1 MELNTDINKAKVVS
15 SLTWKLF
22 ERFVSQGLSLA
33 IQIILARLLL
43 PEDFGSLAIIV
54 AITNYAAIFVQSGIA
69 TALIQKKDLDDKDV
83 STVLISCLILASAFY
98 TILFVAAPFI
108 ANAFESDILVPTLRI
123 QSLVLFLNAINSV
136 QTAILSR
143 KMQFK
148 RLFVRSLIA
157 VPVSGI
163 VGIAMAYLGFG
174 LWSLVM
180 YNLSNML
187 VVVLVM
193 NIGND
198 LRTKLGFSMEKART
212 IYSFSSKIL
221 VTSFVS
227 GGYDLMRTMA
237 IGKKYNTNDLAFYD
251 KAYSYSYYVVNILNS
266 SISSVMLPTFSKKQD
281 DINEIKLIARRS
293 TKLSAFVMIPLMV
306 GIATIA
312 TPLVRLLLT
321 EKWME
326 CVPYLMIFCMLRIP
340 GVFMAIDKQIFYAIG
355 RSEIN
360 MYYEICL
367 FIINIIA
374 LIISLKMG
382 VLWIAIFAC
391 AIEYI
396 GLIAIFT
403 LSKKFVN
410 YNFKERLLDLWK
422 SIVSSIVMFVGLNF
436 INLQTSD
443 LVTILA
449 KFIIGVVVYLLM
461 SMILSDDSLKYIFSI
476 VKRKSQ

>member
-198 LRTKLGFSMEKART
+198 LRIKLGFSMEKART

-340 GVFMAIDKQIFYAIG
+340 GIFMAIDKQIFYAIG

-422 SIVSSIVMFVGLNF
+422 SIASSIVMFVGLNF

-476 VKRKSQ
+476 VTRK

>member
-198 LRTKLGFSMEKART
+198 LRIKLGFSMEKART

-422 SIVSSIVMFVGLNF
+422 SIASSIVMFVGLNF

-476 VKRKSQ
+476 VTRK

>member
-1 MELNTDINKAKVVS
+1 MELNTDINKAQVVS
-15 SLTWKLF
+15 SLTCKLF
-22 ERFVSQGLSLA
+22 DRFGSQGLSVA
-33 IQIILARLLL
+33 IQILLARLLL

-251 KAYSYSYYVVNILNS
+251 KAYPYSYYVVNILNS

-476 VKRKSQ
+476 VKRK

>member
-1 MELNTDINKAKVVS
+1 MELNTDINKANVIS

-22 ERFVSQGLSLA
+22 ERFVSQGLSLV

-83 STVLISCLILASAFY
+83 STVLTSCLVLALVFY

-108 ANAFESDILVPTLRI
+108 ANVFKSDILVPTLRI

-143 KMQFK
+143 RMQFK
-148 RLFVRSLIA
+148 RLFIRSLIA
-157 VPVSGI
+157 VPISGVI
-163 VGIAMAYLGFG
+163 GIAMAYLGFG

-180 YNLSNML
+180 YNLSNMI

-198 LRTKLGFSMEKART
+198 LRIKLGFSMEKAKT

-251 KAYSYSYYVVNILNS
+251 KAYSYSYYIVTILNS

-312 TPLVRLLLT
+312 TPLVRVLLT
-321 EKWME
+321 EK
-326 CVPYLMIFCMLRIP
+326 FCMLRIP

-360 MYYEICL
+360 MYYELCL
-367 FIINIIA
+367 FIINTIA

-403 LSKKFVN
+403 LSKNLVN

-422 SIVSSIVMFVGLNF
+422 SIVSSIVMFTVLNF

-449 KFIIGVVVYLLM
+449 KFIIGIAVYLLM
-461 SMILSDDSLKYIFSI
+461 SMILRDDSLKYIFSI
-476 VKRKSQ
+476 VKRK

>member
-326 CVPYLMIFCMLRIP
+326 CVPYLLIFCMLRIP

-476 VKRKSQ
+476 VKRK

>member
-54 AITNYAAIFVQSGIA
+54 AITNYAAIFVHSGIA
-69 TALIQKKDLDDKDV
+69 TALIQKKYLDDKDV

-198 LRTKLGFSMEKART
+198 LRIKLGFSMEKART

-340 GVFMAIDKQIFYAIG
+340 GIFMAIDKQIFYAIG

-422 SIVSSIVMFVGLNF
+422 SIASSIVMFVGLNF

-476 VKRKSQ
+476 VTRK

>member
-15 SLTWKLF
+15 SLIWKLF

-198 LRTKLGFSMEKART
+198 LRIKLGFSMEKART

-340 GVFMAIDKQIFYAIG
+340 GIFMAIDKQIFYAIG

-422 SIVSSIVMFVGLNF
+422 SIASSIVMFVGLNF

-476 VKRKSQ
+476 VTRK

>member
-180 YNLSNML
+180 
-187 VVVLVM
+187 
-193 NIGND
+193 
-198 LRTKLGFSMEKART
+198 
-212 IYSFSSKIL
+212 
-221 VTSFVS
+221 
-227 GGYDLMRTMA
+227 
-237 IGKKYNTNDLAFYD
+237 
-251 KAYSYSYYVVNILNS
+251 
-266 SISSVMLPTFSKKQD
+266 
-281 DINEIKLIARRS
+281 
-293 TKLSAFVMIPLMV
+293 
-306 GIATIA
+306 
-312 TPLVRLLLT
+312 
-321 EKWME
+321 
-326 CVPYLMIFCMLRIP
+326 
-340 GVFMAIDKQIFYAIG
+340 
-355 RSEIN
+355 
-360 MYYEICL
+360 
-367 FIINIIA
+367 
-374 LIISLKMG
+374 
-382 VLWIAIFAC
+382 
-391 AIEYI
+391 
-396 GLIAIFT
+396 
-403 LSKKFVN
+403 
-410 YNFKERLLDLWK
+410 
-422 SIVSSIVMFVGLNF
+422 
-436 INLQTSD
+436 
-443 LVTILA
+443 
-449 KFIIGVVVYLLM
+449 
-461 SMILSDDSLKYIFSI
+461 
-476 VKRKSQ
+476 

>member
-281 DINEIKLIARRS
+281 DINESKLIARRS

-476 VKRKSQ
+476 VKRK

>member
-461 SMILSDDSLKYIFSI
+461 SMILSDESLKYIFSI
-476 VKRKSQ
+476 VKRK

>member
-281 DINEIKLIARRS
+281 DMNEIKLIARRS

-476 VKRKSQ
+476 VKRK

>member
-1 MELNTDINKAKVVS
+1 MELNTDINKSKVVS

-476 VKRKSQ
+476 VKRK

>member
-83 STVLISCLILASAFY
+83 STVLISCLIFASAFY

-476 VKRKSQ
+476 VKRK

>member
-1 MELNTDINKAKVVS
+1 MELNTDIHKAKVVS

-476 VKRKSQ
+476 VKRK

>member
-340 GVFMAIDKQIFYAIG
+340 GIFMAIDKQIFYAIG

-422 SIVSSIVMFVGLNF
+422 SIASSIVMFVGLNF

-476 VKRKSQ
+476 VTRK

>member
-306 GIATIA
+306 GIVTIA

-476 VKRKSQ
+476 VKRK

>member
-198 LRTKLGFSMEKART
+198 LRTKLGFSMDKART

-476 VKRKSQ
+476 VKRK

>member
-123 QSLVLFLNAINSV
+123 QSLVLFLNVINSV

-476 VKRKSQ
+476 VKRK

>member
-1 MELNTDINKAKVVS
+1 MIFNTNINKNKVIS
-15 SLTWKLF
+15 SLAWKLF
-22 ERFVSQGLSLA
+22 ERFVSQGLSLV
-33 IQIILARLLL
+33 IQIILARLLM

-69 TALIQKKDLDDKDV
+69 TALIQKKDLNDKDV
-83 STVLISCLILASAFY
+83 STVLTSCLVLALFFY
-98 TILFVAAPFI
+98 AILFVAAPFI
-108 ANAFESDILVPTLRI
+108 ADTYNSDILVPTLRV
-123 QSLVLFLNAINSV
+123 QSFVLFLNAINSV

-143 KMQFK
+143 RMQFK

-157 VPVSGI
+157 VPISGVI
-163 VGIAMAYLGFG
+163 GIAMAYLGFG

-198 LRTKLGFSMEKART
+198 LRIGLGFSLEKAKA

-221 VTSFVS
+221 ITGLIS
-227 GGYDLMRTMA
+227 GGYDLVRTMA
-237 IGKKYNTNDLAFYD
+237 IGKKYNANDLAFYD
-251 KAYSYSYYVVNILNS
+251 KAYSYSYYIVTILNS

-312 TPLVRLLLT
+312 SPLVRLLLT

-360 MYYEICL
+360 MYYELCL
-367 FIINIIA
+367 FIINVIA
-374 LIISLKMG
+374 LVISLQMG

-403 LSKKFVN
+403 LSKNLVN

-422 SIVSSIVMFVGLNF
+422 SIVSSIVMFTVLNF

-449 KFIIGVVVYLLM
+449 KFIIGVVVYLLT
-461 SMILSDDSLKYIFSI
+461 SMILCDDSLKYIFSI
-476 VKRKSQ
+476 VKRK

>member
-163 VGIAMAYLGFG
+163 VGIALAYLGFG

-476 VKRKSQ
+476 VKRK

>member
-293 TKLSAFVMIPLMV
+293 TKL
-306 GIATIA
+306 
-312 TPLVRLLLT
+312 
-321 EKWME
+321 
-326 CVPYLMIFCMLRIP
+326 
-340 GVFMAIDKQIFYAIG
+340 
-355 RSEIN
+355 
-360 MYYEICL
+360 
-367 FIINIIA
+367 
-374 LIISLKMG
+374 
-382 VLWIAIFAC
+382 
-391 AIEYI
+391 
-396 GLIAIFT
+396 
-403 LSKKFVN
+403 
-410 YNFKERLLDLWK
+410 
-422 SIVSSIVMFVGLNF
+422 
-436 INLQTSD
+436 
-443 LVTILA
+443 
-449 KFIIGVVVYLLM
+449 
-461 SMILSDDSLKYIFSI
+461 
-476 VKRKSQ
+476 

>member
-1 MELNTDINKAKVVS
+1 MELNTDINKANVIS

-22 ERFVSQGLSLA
+22 ERFVSQGLSLV

-83 STVLISCLILASAFY
+83 STVLTSCLVLALVFY

-108 ANAFESDILVPTLRI
+108 ANVFKSDILVPTLRI

-143 KMQFK
+143 RMQFK
-148 RLFVRSLIA
+148 RLFIRSLIA
-157 VPVSGI
+157 VPISGVI
-163 VGIAMAYLGFG
+163 GIAMAYLGFG

-180 YNLSNML
+180 YNLSNMI

-198 LRTKLGFSMEKART
+198 LRIKLGFSMEKAKT

-251 KAYSYSYYVVNILNS
+251 KAYSYSYYIVTILNS

-360 MYYEICL
+360 MYYELCL
-367 FIINIIA
+367 SIINTIA

-403 LSKKFVN
+403 LSKNLVN

-422 SIVSSIVMFVGLNF
+422 SIVSSIVMFTVLNF

-449 KFIIGVVVYLLM
+449 KFIIGIAVYLLM
-461 SMILSDDSLKYIFSI
+461 SMILRDDSLKYIFSI
-476 VKRKSQ
+476 VKRK

>member
-1 MELNTDINKAKVVS
+1 MKS
-15 SLTWKLF
+15 S
-22 ERFVSQGLSLA
+22 
-33 IQIILARLLL
+33 
-43 PEDFGSLAIIV
+43 
-54 AITNYAAIFVQSGIA
+54 
-69 TALIQKKDLDDKDV
+69 
-83 STVLISCLILASAFY
+83 
-98 TILFVAAPFI
+98 
-108 ANAFESDILVPTLRI
+108 
-123 QSLVLFLNAINSV
+123 
-136 QTAILSR
+136 
-143 KMQFK
+143 
-148 RLFVRSLIA
+148 
-157 VPVSGI
+157 
-163 VGIAMAYLGFG
+163 
-174 LWSLVM
+174 
-180 YNLSNML
+180 
-187 VVVLVM
+187 
-193 NIGND
+193 
-198 LRTKLGFSMEKART
+198 
-212 IYSFSSKIL
+212 
-221 VTSFVS
+221 
-227 GGYDLMRTMA
+227 
-237 IGKKYNTNDLAFYD
+237 
-251 KAYSYSYYVVNILNS
+251 
-266 SISSVMLPTFSKKQD
+266 
-281 DINEIKLIARRS
+281 S

-382 VLWIAIFAC
+382 VLWS

-476 VKRKSQ
+476 VKRK

>member
-461 SMILSDDSLKYIFSI
+461 SMIQSDDSPKCIFSI
-476 VKRKSQ
+476 VKRK

>member
-476 VKRKSQ
+476 GKRK

>member
-69 TALIQKKDLDDKDV
+69 TALILKKDLDDKDV

-198 LRTKLGFSMEKART
+198 LRIKLGFSMEKART

-340 GVFMAIDKQIFYAIG
+340 GIFMAIDKQIFYAIG

-422 SIVSSIVMFVGLNF
+422 SIASSIVMFVGLNF

-476 VKRKSQ
+476 VTRK

>member
-227 GGYDLMRTMA
+227 GGYDLMRTKA

-476 VKRKSQ
+476 VKRK

>member
-449 KFIIGVVVYLLM
+449 KLIIGVVVYLLM

-476 VKRKSQ
+476 VKRK

>member
-293 TKLSAFVMIPLMV
+293 TKLSAFVMIHLMV
-306 GIATIA
+306 GIPTIA

-476 VKRKSQ
+476 VKRK

>member
-1 MELNTDINKAKVVS
+1 MA
-15 SLTWKLF
+15 
-22 ERFVSQGLSLA
+22 A
-33 IQIILARLLL
+33 
-43 PEDFGSLAIIV
+43 LAIIV

-476 VKRKSQ
+476 VKRK

>member
-293 TKLSAFVMIPLMV
+293 TKLSAFIMIPLMV

-476 VKRKSQ
+476 VKRK

>member
-476 VKRKSQ
+476 VKRK

>member
-1 MELNTDINKAKVVS
+1 MELNTDINKANVIS

-22 ERFVSQGLSLA
+22 ERFVSQGLSLV

-83 STVLISCLILASAFY
+83 STVLTSCLVLALVFY

-108 ANAFESDILVPTLRI
+108 ANVFKSDILVPTLRI

-143 KMQFK
+143 RMQFK
-148 RLFVRSLIA
+148 RLFIRSLIA
-157 VPVSGI
+157 VPISGVI
-163 VGIAMAYLGFG
+163 GIAMAYLGFG

-180 YNLSNML
+180 YNLSNMI

-198 LRTKLGFSMEKART
+198 LRIKLGFSMEKAKT

-251 KAYSYSYYVVNILNS
+251 KAYSYSYYIVTILNS

-360 MYYEICL
+360 MYYELCL
-367 FIINIIA
+367 FIINTIA

-403 LSKKFVN
+403 LSKNLVN

-422 SIVSSIVMFVGLNF
+422 SIVSSIVMFTVLNF

-449 KFIIGVVVYLLM
+449 KFIIGIAVYLLM
-461 SMILSDDSLKYIFSI
+461 SMILRDDSLNYIFSI
-476 VKRKSQ
+476 VKRK

>member
-33 IQIILARLLL
+33 IQIILIRLLL

-476 VKRKSQ
+476 VKRK

>member
-436 INLQTSD
+436 INLQSSD

-476 VKRKSQ
+476 VKRK

>member
-123 QSLVLFLNAINSV
+123 QSPVLFLNAINSV

-476 VKRKSQ
+476 VKRK